1 MTLKDARARLG
12 LAEAAGRDAI
22 GPAFRKAAKAAVLL
36 GDDAAL
42 RAAIVARDLL
52 LADAPQLVLPSPK
65 AAAPKPPTLGL
76 TPRQAL
82 YGGVIEAR
90 LPAGRRIRVM
100 LPPGVRTGDSIR
112 LQGAGPHG
120 EDLYLP
126 AVIRSGGGLTV
137 VGDDVYMT
145 APCPPRVLEEGGR
158 VEIETHAGVR
168 DAWVA
173 RGLAAP
179 VRLCLRDLG
188 LPARGSRRAGRLYVR
203 LEPEAGAPSAAEDLL
218 ARFHRVWTSERL
230 AA

>member
-12 LAEAAGRDAI
+12 LVDAAGRDAI

-52 LADAPQLVLPSPK
+52 LTDAPPLVLSGPK
-65 AAAPKPPTLGL
+65 APAPKPPTLGL

-82 YGGVIEAR
+82 SGGVIETR
-90 LPAGRRIRVM
+90 LPDGRRVRI
-100 LPPGVRTGDSIR
+100 LAPPGVRTGDSIR
-112 LQGAGPHG
+112 LRGAGPSG

-126 AVIRSGGGLTV
+126 AVIRSGDGLTV
-137 VGDDVYMT
+137 VGDDVYMS

-158 VEIETHAGVR
+158 IEIETHAGVR

-173 RGLAAP
+173 RGLKEP
-179 VRLCLRDLG
+179 VRLCLRGLG
-188 LPARGSRRAGRLYVR
+188 LPARGSRPAGRLYVR

>member
-1 MTLKDARARLG
+1 MTFKDARARLG

-52 LADAPQLVLPSPK
+52 LADAPQLILPAPK
-65 AAAPKPPTLGL
+65 AKPASPPTLGL
-76 TPRQAL
+76 TARQAL
-82 YGGVIEAR
+82 SGGVVQAR
-90 LPAGRRIRVM
+90 LPGGRQVRIM
-100 LPPGVRTGDSIR
+100 LPPGVRTGDNVR
-112 LQGAGPHG
+112 LKGAGMQG

-126 AVIRSGGGLTV
+126 AVVRSGDGLTV

-145 APCPPRVLEEGGR
+145 APCPPRVLEDGGR
-158 VEIETHAGVR
+158 VEIQTHAGLR

-173 RGLAAP
+173 RGLNAP
-179 VRLCLRDLG
+179 VRLCLRGLG
-188 LPARGSRRAGRLYVR
+188 LPARGSRPAGRLYVR
-203 LEPEAGAPSAAEDLL
+203 LEPEAGAPSAAEHLL

>member
-1 MTLKDARARLG
+1 MTIKDARARLG
-12 LAEAAGRDAI
+12 LVDAAGRDAV

-52 LADAPQLVLPSPK
+52 LADAPQLVLSGPK
-65 AAAPKPPTLGL
+65 GSGPKPPTLGL

-82 YGGVIEAR
+82 SGGVIETR
-90 LPAGRRIRVM
+90 LPGGRRVRI
-100 LPPGVRTGDSIR
+100 LAPPGVRTGDSIR
-112 LQGAGPHG
+112 LRGAGPSG

-126 AVIRSGGGLTV
+126 AVIRSGDGLTV

-158 VEIETHAGVR
+158 IEIETHAGVR

-173 RGLAAP
+173 RGLKEP
-179 VRLCLRDLG
+179 VRLCLRGLG
-188 LPARGSRRAGRLYVR
+188 LPARGSRPAGRLYVR